1 MFRLSVHIA
10 VLIVAWAIFAG
21 SANADTPILRGSQIK
36 EIFPGS
42 FVVVWKG
49 RHTLSVR
56 AGRDGGMTA
65 DYGAA
70 SLTGKWK
77 VKGNKLCVSVNLW
90 IGTKKRCGT
99 LRRRGKWYVGMFRKN
114 GAPRLKFRHQ

>member
-1 MFRLSVHIA
+1 MFRLSVHNA
-10 VLIVAWAIFAG
+10 VLIATLAMFTA
-21 SANADTPILRGSQIK
+21 SASAEMPSLRGSQIK
-36 EIFPGS
+36 RIFPGD

-56 AGRDGGMTA
+56 ARRGGAMTA

-70 SLTGKWK
+70 SLTGKWR

-99 LRRRGKWYVGMFRKN
+99 IRRSGGWYVGMFRKN
-114 GAPRLKFRHQ
+114 GKPRLKFRHQ